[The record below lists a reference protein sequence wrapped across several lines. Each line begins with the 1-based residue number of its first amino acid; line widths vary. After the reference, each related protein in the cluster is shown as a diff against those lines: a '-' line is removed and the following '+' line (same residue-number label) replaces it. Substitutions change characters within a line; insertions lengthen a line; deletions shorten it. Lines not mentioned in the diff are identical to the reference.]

1 MIQQAYRP
9 ASLEEA
15 VDLHSRETAL
25 YLAGGTLVNWAP
37 GGLDPE
43 KVVLLESLLEDTV
56 VPRGGGVVIG
66 AGITLQALKDAP
78 DVPSPLRRAAGFIP
92 FRCVRNMA
100 TLGGNIAANRS
111 DSYVIPAL
119 IALSA
124 EVETVERGRLSV
136 EAYVTGHEDAL
147 ITHVIL
153 PGVTGACVVDR
164 VVLSVAAYPTLT
176 LAVRVTDGEA
186 VIALG
191 CVAEHVFRLREVE
204 EGLTAGNLAT
214 EEAVFDTV
222 AQAVTPPAG
231 LKESA
236 AYRRFITATMVA
248 RAVTACRESEE
259 RS

>member
-1 MIQQAYRP
+1 MIQQAFRP

-15 VDLHSRETAL
+15 VDLRSRETAI

-37 GGLDPE
+37 AGLDTK
-43 KVVLLESLLEDTV
+43 KVILLEGLLEDSV
-56 VPRGGGVVIG
+56 VPRDDGVVVG
-66 AGITLQALKDAP
+66 AGLTLQALKDAP
-78 DVPSPLRRAAGFIP
+78 GVPSPLRRAAGFIP
-92 FRCVRNMA
+92 SRCVRNMA

-136 EAYVTGHEDAL
+136 EAYVTGPKDAL

-153 PGVTGACVVDR
+153 PRVAGACVVDR
-164 VVLSVAAYPTLT
+164 VVLSSAAYPTLT
-176 LAVRVTDGEA
+176 LAVRLTDGEA

-204 EGLTAGNLAT
+204 EALMVGRLAT
-214 EEAVFDTV
+214 QEAVFNAV
-222 AQAVTPPAG
+222 AEAVSPPAG

-236 AYRRFITATMVA
+236 AYRRFITATMVS
-248 RAVTACRESEE
+248 RAVTACRESEGI
-259 RS
+259 S